1 MSTKFFS
8 ATRLVCAALFFLLL
22 VGATARAANPDDL
35 NLVAQLVTGTNDPHS
50 TNGVPVTVKVAKK
63 LSRLPLKWQYYFVVN
78 SQQFTLAKNEY
89 KEVSLSDACQFS
101 VKNIG
106 GEQVQFALMGH
117 GLNVSKIK
125 QSLKKGQ
132 TLVTG
137 SDAENSLI
145 VLRQAD

>member
-22 VGATARAANPDDL
+22 AGVTARAADESL
-35 NLVAQLVTGTNDPHS
+35 KLEAQLVIGTNDPHQ
-50 TNGVPVTVKVAKK
+50 TNGVPVTVNVARK
-63 LSRLPLKWQYYFVVN
+63 LSRLPLKWQYYFVIN

-117 GLNVSKIK
+117 GVNVSKIK

-132 TLVTG
+132 TLVVG
-137 SDAENSLI
+137 SNAENSLI